1 MLPGSTRPR
10 DSADEQAGG
19 NCAAGVNVIEDRDIV
34 GDAIGSP
41 AAALF
46 CVVVLAVV
54 WAAGAHAAE
63 PLPDPVAAEMLPAA
77 AVIPPAPDARAA
89 PACIDPYRADTYDG
103 MMPDRAAATIGV
115 ASCATGSCHGGPR
128 AGNHDLQSFAA
139 TIWSEDDRH
148 AHAYEVLHSERSRRM
163 ARLLGIGPAHRA
175 QQCLACHSM
184 QDVSPQPLPQAVLAD
199 GVGCAS
205 CHGDSARWQQLHT
218 LASWKTL
225 SPEARE
231 AVGYRDLA
239 TPAARARTCVR
250 CHVGDE
256 RHEVDHD
263 LIAAGH
269 PRLFFEFA
277 AYQRLEPRHWSPRDK
292 AESAADFTERS
303 WAAGQATALE
313 AVGRLLAIRVERA
326 AAAAAAGERQHWP
339 EFAEFDCYS
348 CHRTLGPDSG
358 TALRDP
364 PLRSPHPGQPSWQ
377 PWYAA
382 AARLTRAELEGPA
395 VTPGT
400 AAATLERQAGDLR
413 RLLAVDWPRADEERL
428 RRVLLEARGLAESAR
443 RVAAEIDSRPAVVL
457 DGSPATLDAVIA
469 ADPPE
474 WRTWDA
480 AVQSYLALEAAR
492 AGGPARLGVWRSCSL
507 PAARGEPGQSLDRLR
522 ESLRF
527 PPDQDSPGPFDPRDF
542 HRARREVP

>member
-1 MLPGSTRPR
+1 M
-10 DSADEQAGG
+10 
-19 NCAAGVNVIEDRDIV
+19 GVNVAEN
-34 GDAIGSP
+34 GDTIGGATVSP
-41 AAALF
+41 VMLLRCA
-46 CVVVLAVV
+46 VVLAAA
-54 WAAGAHAAE
+54 WACGARAAE
-63 PLPDPVAAEMLPAA
+63 PLPDPVAIETLPPSAVVAPAA
-77 AVIPPAPDARAA
+77 PDVLAA

-103 MMPDRAAATIGV
+103 MLPDRAAATIGV

-128 AGNHDLQSFAA
+128 AGTRDVQSFAA

-148 AHAYEVLHSERSRRM
+148 ARAYEVLHSERSRRM
-163 ARLLGIGPAHRA
+163 ARLLGIGPPHRA

-184 QDVSPQPLPQAVLAD
+184 QDVSPHPLPQAVLAD

-231 AVGYRDLA
+231 ALGYRDLA

-277 AYQRLEPRHWSPRDK
+277 AYQRLEPRHWSPHDK
-292 AESAADFTERS
+292 AESTADFTERS

-313 AVGRLLAIRVERA
+313 AVGRLLATRAERA
-326 AAAAAAGERQHWP
+326 AAAAAAGERQRWP

-358 TALRDP
+358 TALREP
-364 PLRSPHPGQPSWQ
+364 PLRNPQPGQPSWQ
-377 PWYAA
+377 PWYMA
-382 AARLTRAELEGPA
+382 AARLVRAELDGPA
-395 VTPGT
+395 VGAAPVASAGT
-400 AAATLERQAGDLR
+400 AAAAVERHAVDIR
-413 RLLAVDWPRADEERL
+413 RLLAADWARADEERL
-428 RRVLLEARGLAESAR
+428 RRVLFEARGLAESAR
-443 RVAAEIDSRPAVVL
+443 QVAVDVDSRPTVAL
-457 DGSPATLDAVIA
+457 DRAPATLDALSA
-469 ADPPE
+469 ADPSE

-480 AVQSYLALEAAR
+480 AVQSYLALEASR
-492 AGGPARLGVWRSCSL
+492 AGGPASLGVWRSCSL
-507 PAARGEPGQSLDRLR
+507 PAARGEPRQSLDRLR
-522 ESLRF
+522 DSLRF
-527 PPDQDSPGPFDPRDF
+527 PPDQDSPGSFDPRDF
-542 HRARREVP
+542 HRVRREVP

>member
-1 MLPGSTRPR
+1 
-10 DSADEQAGG
+10 
-19 NCAAGVNVIEDRDIV
+19 
-34 GDAIGSP
+34 
-41 AAALF
+41 
-46 CVVVLAVV
+46 
-54 WAAGAHAAE
+54 
-63 PLPDPVAAEMLPAA
+63 
-77 AVIPPAPDARAA
+77 
-89 PACIDPYRADTYDG
+89 
-103 MMPDRAAATIGV
+103 
-115 ASCATGSCHGGPR
+115 
-128 AGNHDLQSFAA
+128 
-139 TIWSEDDRH
+139 
-148 AHAYEVLHSERSRRM
+148 M

-184 QDVSPQPLPQAVLAD
+184 QDVSPHPLPQAVLAD

-218 LASWKTL
+218 LASWKSL

-231 AVGYRDLA
+231 ALGYHDLA

-277 AYQRLEPRHWSPRDK
+277 AYQRLEPRHWSPHDK
-292 AESAADFTERS
+292 AESTGDFTERS

-313 AVGRLLAIRVERA
+313 AVGRLLATRVERA
-326 AAAAAAGERQHWP
+326 AAAAAAGDRQRWP

-358 TALRDP
+358 TALREP
-364 PLRSPHPGQPSWQ
+364 PLRNPQPGQPAWQ

-382 AARLTRAELEGPA
+382 AARLTRAQLDGMPPGGPSA
-395 VTPGT
+395 TPGT
-400 AAATLERQAGDLR
+400 AAAAIERHAVDIR
-413 RLLAVDWPRADEERL
+413 RLLATDWARADDERL
-428 RRVLLEARGLAESAR
+428 RRVLLEARGLAAAAR
-443 RVAAEIDSRPAVVL
+443 RLADDIESRPTIAL
-457 DGSPATLDAVIA
+457 DRSPATLDAVIA
-469 ADPPE
+469 ADPSE

-480 AVQSYLALEAAR
+480 TVQAYLALEASR
-492 AGGPARLGVWRSCSL
+492 AGGPASLGVWRRCSL
-507 PAARGEPGQSLDRLR
+507 PAAPGEPRQSLDHLR